1 MFLQSYDRLRPRL
14 LPHTD
19 SSGRSKSRSG
29 SSHNISSHIA
39 FSDTCNRVDSSVWRA
54 YPTPHAAQTRA
65 DCAGSEPASLP
76 RVLSDAP
83 ARHAPLQPHTGL
95 FLQLTQL
102 QPLQNTSDAKHSQYS
117 FKHRD
122 FRQLHVCFYP
132 QKGETGKPNEWD
144 REKIRQSWT
153 LQVRAA
159 AHAQATPLSLQTP
172 ITATESRG
180 FRRGTRLVL
189 QEKTLYLRHGSR
201 DRPRASAST
210 GPRSAPRR
218 LFLLRCCRPA

>member
-1 MFLQSYDRLRPRL
+1 MSHTTCGSKTCGLRRIRACF
-14 LPHTD
+14 T
-19 SSGRSKSRSG
+19 SSRSFRCSCASR
-29 SSHNISSHIA
+29 SS
-39 FSDTCNRVDSSVWRA
+39 
-54 YPTPHAAQTRA
+54 
-65 DCAGSEPASLP
+65 PAP
-76 RVLSDAP
+76 
-83 ARHAPLQPHTGL
+83 TGL

-159 AHAQATPLSLQTP
+159 AHAQATPLWSQTP

-180 FRRGTRLVL
+180 FRRGARLVL
-189 QEKTLYLRHGSR
+189 HEKTLYLRHGSR
-201 DRPRASAST
+201 DRPRAPVSA
-210 GPRSAPRR
+210 GPCSAPRR
-218 LFLLRCCRPA
+218 LFLLRCRRPA

>member
-1 MFLQSYDRLRPRL
+1 MNSPFIAFSTPNASSQKRVGSSYALSARFNAASSVFLQSYDRLRPPL

-19 SSGRSKSRSG
+19 SSGRNKSRSG

-132 QKGETGKPNEWD
+132 QKGETEKPN
-144 REKIRQSWT
+144 
-153 LQVRAA
+153 A
-159 AHAQATPLSLQTP
+159 
-172 ITATESRG
+172 
-180 FRRGTRLVL
+180 
-189 QEKTLYLRHGSR
+189 
-201 DRPRASAST
+201 
-210 GPRSAPRR
+210 
-218 LFLLRCCRPA
+218 